1 MTVVQIRDLYIEK
14 KLSSREVAE
23 RIGISQWSV
32 ISIMRRNNIP
42 RRTFSEANHIL
53 FSRKPLSYKKK
64 ARLTAREKSLYE
76 AALMLYWAE
85 GTKKGG
91 CTVDF
96 VNSDGKMV
104 LLFLKALRRIYQVDE
119 KRLRVFLY
127 CYTNQNID
135 ALKEYWSKLLEISKS
150 QFIKPYVRKDFDPRK
165 KDKMPNGLV
174 HIRYSDKKLFEQI
187 KAEIDIICSR
197 LNKLGW
203 QSGQMHGSVK
213 SAAGR
218 PT

>member
-1 MTVVQIRDLYIEK
+1 MIVPQIRGLYIK
-14 KLSSREVAE
+14 KRLSSREVAK

-32 ISIMRRNNIP
+32 ISIMRRNDIP
-42 RRTFSEANHIL
+42 RRTFSEANRIL

-64 ARLTAREKSLYE
+64 AGLTAKEKSLYE

-85 GTKKGG
+85 GTNKGG

-96 VNSDGKMV
+96 VNSNEKMV
-104 LLFLKALRRIYQVDE
+104 LVFLKALRRIYRVDE
-119 KRLRVFLY
+119 ERLRVFLY
-127 CYTNQNID
+127 CYTNQNVNQLI
-135 ALKEYWSKLLEISKS
+135 EYWSKLLEISKS
-150 QFIKPYVRKDFDPRK
+150 QFTKPYIRKDFDPRK
-165 KDKMPNGLV
+165 KGKMPHGLV

-187 KAEIDIICSR
+187 KAEIDIICSK

-213 SAAGR
+213 SAAET